1 MASALFWHALE
12 MLKDDVDREKSG
24 SNYIFLHCQ
33 FQVCLTIAFITLL
46 HCLN

>member
-1 MASALFWHALE
+1 MASASFWDALE

-24 SNYIFLHCQ
+24 SNYIILHYE

-46 HCLN
+46 HYLN